1 MPPPLFSKNK
11 NSRFSIGKI
20 KDIVLKKKM
29 TEAFVQDA
37 YPSFHYAK
45 KMISELFLFNLS
57 FIVFRYKDMVII
69 MYEG

>member
-1 MPPPLFSKNK
+1 
-11 NSRFSIGKI
+11 
-20 KDIVLKKKM
+20 M

-69 MYEG
+69 MYEGWLKLKLKIRSIN